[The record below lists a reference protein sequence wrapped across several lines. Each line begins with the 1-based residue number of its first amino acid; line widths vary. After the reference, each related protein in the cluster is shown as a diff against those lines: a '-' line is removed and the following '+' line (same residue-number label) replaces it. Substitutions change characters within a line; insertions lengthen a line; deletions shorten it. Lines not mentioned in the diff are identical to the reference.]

1 MIGVVLA
8 LSAVLS
14 ILMTALVFPMLHSA
28 LPESL
33 YLKLCTS
40 SSFIRFVHFVRFVQH
55 RCSAAIRLVDHVAS
69 HRAIEPSS
77 HRSISG
83 RIMLI
88 TAGLLAYPLAVL
100 FCPVLWALHR
110 ADTGSLGVA
119 AWAVLVAQMIIRRTG
134 DFAAT

>member
-14 ILMTALVFPMLHSA
+14 IFMTAVVFPMLHRA
-28 LPESL
+28 LPEPL

-40 SSFIRFVHFVRFVQH
+40 SVPSSSVFVHCVRVVQSLCFGWDQA
-55 RCSAAIRLVDHVAS
+55 RR
-69 HRAIEPSS
+69 P
-77 HRSISG
+77 ISG

-88 TAGLLAYPLAVL
+88 IAGLLAYPLAVL

-119 AWAVLVAQMIIRRTG
+119 AWAVLVAQMIVRRTG

>member
-40 SSFIRFVHFVRFVQH
+40 SSF
-55 RCSAAIRLVDHVAS
+55 IRLVDHVAS